1 MFKMAPCKNA
11 LLARS
16 RSHGKR
22 LSLESHHCS
31 AKQFSNSGRLLDQD
45 MKIAITGAS
54 GYVGQM
60 LVPLLES
67 RGHEVLVCG
76 RSAEKLKAAF
86 PINKAATYLNLGQA
100 LAGYDVLVHL
110 AVLNNDSNHT
120 DDDIQHVNIKLALDV
135 ADDARKAGVKHFVF
149 ISSTHALEKTNMS
162 QYAMSK
168 RDAASKLAGLTEIA
182 TEIVYLPFVYG
193 SHWPKQLD
201 FLNRFGAAFAN
212 FIFRPLAAIKA
223 TVNVAK
229 LADHI
234 DSQTRQTSPR
244 PYSEIILSD
253 DMDQNYYYRVFRKFV
268 DISVGLVVILAFG
281 WLILALW
288 LWVKIDNP
296 GPGFFSQ
303 IRVGWRGRPFTC
315 YKLRTMNVG
324 TAQRGTHEVSAS
336 QVTRFGVFLRKY
348 KLDELPQAWNLL
360 KGDMALVGP
369 RPCLPNQTQLI
380 DERRS
385 ANVLDCLPGITGL
398 SQVLNIDMSNPSVL
412 AKSDAQYV
420 KLKSISLDLKIILA
434 TFLGRGFG
442 DKTSAK

>member
-1 MFKMAPCKNA
+1 
-11 LLARS
+11 
-16 RSHGKR
+16 
-22 LSLESHHCS
+22 
-31 AKQFSNSGRLLDQD
+31 
-45 MKIAITGAS
+45 MKIAITGAT
-54 GYVGQM
+54 GYVGKM

-67 RGHEVLVCG
+67 RGHEILVCG

-193 SHWPKQLD
+193 PHWPRQLD

-212 FIFRPLAAIKA
+212 FVFRPLAAIKA
-223 TVNVAK
+223 TVNVSK
-229 LADHI
+229 LADQI
-234 DSQTRQTSPR
+234 DSQIRQTSPR
-244 PYSEIILSD
+244 SYSEIILSD

-268 DISVGLVVILAFG
+268 DISVGLVIILAFG

-303 IRVGWRGRPFTC
+303 TRVGRRGRLFTC

-324 TAQRGTHEVSAS
+324 TAQRGTHEVSVS
-336 QVTRFGVFLRKY
+336 QVTRLGVFLRKY